1 MGFYYRDDFTLIPFT
16 TTKVDVK
23 KNVSRMP
30 HEAPEVYFEK
40 IKIYYLKKKIIF
52 IGIVPWPW

>member
-52 IGIVPWPW
+52 